1 MPRLQL
7 LLNKELDELP
17 SVVDVAGVDIGI
29 QDELDDEVD
38 ILDTDEDELDIA
50 VKDEPESK
58 R

>member
-7 LLNKELDELP
+7 LLERELDELP
-17 SVVDVAGVDIGI
+17 SVVDVAGVDIGM

-50 VKDEPESK
+50 VNDEPE
-58 R
+58 RTR